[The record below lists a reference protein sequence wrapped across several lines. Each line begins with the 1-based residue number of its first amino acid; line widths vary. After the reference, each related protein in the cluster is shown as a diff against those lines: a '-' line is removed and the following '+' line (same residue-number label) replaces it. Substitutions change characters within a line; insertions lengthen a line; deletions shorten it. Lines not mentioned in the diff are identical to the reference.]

1 MHDHPELREF
11 LDGDAPASKRL
22 DLLRHLQVCGGC
34 RATLAAEDPSR
45 LFALLALEPVPA
57 GLLDRLSVDIAAA
70 VEESDVA
77 PERRGARWG
86 WATIAASL
94 LLAGVFSTYLWNR
107 DGRTVDPGGTPSGAL
122 IVEPGRELA
131 FELLSSPGT
140 AQVVDLSVGG
150 TRFVMIFDEDLDL

>member
-1 MHDHPELREF
+1 MSDHAQWQVL
-11 LDGDAPASKRL
+11 LDDDAPEAEREAS
-22 DLLRHLQVCGGC
+22 LRHLSGCAGC
-34 RATLAAEDPSR
+34 RARLAATDPSR

-57 GLLDRLSVDIAAA
+57 ALLARLSDDVASSIAAVVPA
-70 VEESDVA
+70 GA
-77 PERRGARWG
+77 NRGFRRGWG
-86 WATIAASL
+86 AVAASL

-107 DGRTVDPGGTPSGAL
+107 DGGTADPEALPSQAL
-122 IVEPGRELA
+122 AQDQGRESE